1 MKGLWIAILACP
13 LVLSGCALAA
23 LSSCKWEERSVNASG
38 AVIEDGAEIVKADLT
53 VDAARGGL
61 EWKSLDR
68 TISGTLKGHVSSI
81 ALIRSGD
88 AAPAPLSIPVDS
100 PSSPLIS
107 SGGMIQRVGDVSPN
121 LGGVYETVAANLGL
135 FEITT
140 DLASRP
146 RVSVPLTV
154 THKQDWFRPNNCY

>member
-1 MKGLWIAILACP
+1 MKGLRIAILACP

-23 LSSCKWEERSVNASG
+23 LSRCKWEERSVSASG
-38 AVIEDGAEIVKADLT
+38 AVIEDGVEIVRADLT
-53 VDAARGGL
+53 VDATRGGL
-61 EWKSLDR
+61 EWKGLDR

-88 AAPAPLSIPVDS
+88 AASVPLSIPVDP

-121 LGGVYETVAANLGL
+121 LGGVYETVAANLGVL
-135 FEITT
+135 DITT

-146 RVSVPLTV
+146 SVSVPLAV